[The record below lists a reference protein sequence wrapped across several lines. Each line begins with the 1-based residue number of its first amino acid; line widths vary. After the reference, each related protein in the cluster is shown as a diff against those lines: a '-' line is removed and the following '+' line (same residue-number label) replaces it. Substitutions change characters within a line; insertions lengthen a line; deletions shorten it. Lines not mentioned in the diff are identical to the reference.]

1 MNPPLKTQ
9 TPKLAA
15 ESTNMLNNIEQVIST
30 TVTAAEYTL
39 GHREPLEPLEGT
51 FDVLTLGIPKFRT
64 RYASGASETTL
75 TPYSVANGSSGDV
88 EMEPV

>member
-1 MNPPLKTQ
+1 MDQNIEAEAHKVLA
-9 TPKLAA
+9 LAA

-51 FDVLTLGIPKFRT
+51 VDLISL
-64 RYASGASETTL
+64 
-75 TPYSVANGSSGDV
+75 
-88 EMEPV
+88 